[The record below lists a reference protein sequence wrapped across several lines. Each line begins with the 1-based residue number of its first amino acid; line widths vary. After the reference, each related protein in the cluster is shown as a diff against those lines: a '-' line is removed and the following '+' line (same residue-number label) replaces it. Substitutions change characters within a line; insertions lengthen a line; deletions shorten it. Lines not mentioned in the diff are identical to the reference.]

1 MNIHWGG
8 VYGDKA
14 AALARFARNLNR
26 LSDRVRQRLTVEN
39 DDTSYTPSDLF
50 PLCRAENIPFVYDVR
65 HHRCNQDDLLVA
77 DATAEAIVTW
87 NREPMFH
94 ISSPIEGWKGSY
106 PRRHHDF
113 INMRDF
119 PQCWNDLTVTVEVEA
134 KAKEVAVLK
143 LMRQLSER
151 WFVYILRGADG
162 SLYTGITKDVNQ
174 RLEQHNAGMASRYTR
189 GRLPVTVIYREGS
202 MPKGTAL
209 RRELTIKALSRKS
222 KEALTG

>member
-1 MNIHWGG
+1 
-8 VYGDKA
+8 
-14 AALARFARNLNR
+14 
-26 LSDRVRQRLTVEN
+26 
-39 DDTSYTPSDLF
+39 
-50 PLCRAENIPFVYDVR
+50 
-65 HHRCNQDDLLVA
+65 
-77 DATAEAIVTW
+77 
-87 NREPMFH
+87 MFH

-174 RLEQHNAGMASRYTR
+174 RLE
-189 GRLPVTVIYREGS
+189 
-202 MPKGTAL
+202 
-209 RRELTIKALSRKS
+209 
-222 KEALTG
+222 